1 MKGCQFPFISNNC
14 TTGHK
19 LQGCSLETLLVN
31 DWWYHGNWVYVV
43 LSRIRTLKGLYLR
56 EKLSYDLTK
65 YEMSS
70 EMLTMIDNFKDS
82 VAVEW
87 LVETEYDGFERNEDN
102 WFV

>member
-1 MKGCQFPFISNNC
+1 MVVSW
-14 TTGHK
+14 K
-19 LQGCSLETLLVN
+19 L
-31 DWWYHGNWVYVV
+31 
-43 LSRIRTLKGLYLR
+43 

-82 VAVEW
+82 VVVEW
-87 LVETEYDGFERNEDN
+87 LEETAYAGFERNEDN